1 MDIAYNYQIQWK
13 TTKRITAMVACV
25 HHSQTTYTHGHTNAC
40 YNSARNNS
48 RSLTIFWPTSTF
60 GRLKSILLGKI
71 SCTFS
76 MGQQSK
82 FYKVSYLQKMVNQF
96 LIFISTTVILSETSF
111 TLLLSLTLQL
121 QGLEYTHFP
130 LYGHVQ
136 PLMWTTIPAANKYNI
151 WSIFT
156 SKKSSHIS

>member
-1 MDIAYNYQIQWK
+1 MENHKTVTALVAY
-13 TTKRITAMVACV
+13 V
-25 HHSQTTYTHGHTNAC
+25 HHSQTTYTHGHTNAY

-48 RSLTIFWPTSTF
+48 QPLTIFWQTSTF
-60 GRLKSILLGKI
+60 GWLKSILVGKI

-82 FYKVSYLQKMVNQF
+82 IYKIFSVFKKWSTNF
-96 LIFISTTVILSETSF
+96 WFISTTVILAETSF
-111 TLLLSLTLQL
+111 NLLLSLTLQL
-121 QGLEYTHFP
+121 QGLEHAHFP

-136 PLMWTTIPAANKYNI
+136 PSMWMTIPAANKYNI

-156 SKKSSHIS
+156 SKKSSRIS